1 MDKRPA
7 WLPLD
12 YEWSSN
18 TLPGPAE
25 RSRIVRTPAPRA
37 QATGFQRVSIV
48 FEDPLPVPSVT
59 ELDANTG
66 WAEYQRAVARQ
77 QGSKR

>member
-1 MDKRPA
+1 MAKRPA

-12 YEWSSN
+12 YEWSD
-18 TLPGPAE
+18 TLPGPAN
-25 RSRIVRTPAPRA
+25 RSRTVQTPASKA
-37 QATGFQRVSIV
+37 QATSFQRVSIV